1 MSIFYKMLMFTE
13 ALCVYVNPLIYQ
25 IKNTFFN
32 KVKKKELK
40 KQLQRDNQRNSEKSC
55 VTQVGQTL

>member
-32 KVKKKELK
+32 KVKKKNLK
-40 KQLQRDNQRNSEKSC
+40 NNYRETIKGILKNPALPK
-55 VTQVGQTL
+55 